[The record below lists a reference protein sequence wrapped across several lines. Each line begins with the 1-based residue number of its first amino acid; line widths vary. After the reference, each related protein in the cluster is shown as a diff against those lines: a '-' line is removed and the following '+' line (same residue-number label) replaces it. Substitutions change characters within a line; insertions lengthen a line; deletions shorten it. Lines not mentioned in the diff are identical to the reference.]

1 MTVVPAVAE
10 GVEQIRCSLPACT
23 IEYDPDGAG
32 GASVVVRGLT
42 LGPPYRQ
49 ADGWIGFL
57 LTFQYPYTD
66 VYPHFTRPDLTRID
80 GRPLGEGLGM
90 AQFRGAPVIQIS
102 RRSNKWSPA
111 TDTAV
116 LKLLKVH
123 QWLLAHP

>member
-1 MTVVPAVAE
+1 MTLAPAVAQ
-10 GVEQIRCSLPACT
+10 GIEQIRSSLPACT
-23 IEYDPDGAG
+23 VECTPDSAG
-32 GASVVVRGLT
+32 GGSVVVGGLT
-42 LGPPYRQ
+42 FGPPYRQ

-66 VYPHFTRPDLTRID
+66 VYPHFTRPDLARLD

-90 AQFRGAPVIQIS
+90 AQFRGAPAIQIS

-116 LKLLKVH
+116 LKLLKVYR
-123 QWLLAHP
+123 WLLAHH